1 MKLIVAVNSWDFT
14 LYKCD
19 DLYYVMKVIFS
30 EGDFKV
36 DVERYF
42 IVTEFISFNAGNI
55 EELKH
60 LSSKIREGY
69 YLFRENEIRKKDFNL
84 I

>member
-36 DVERYF
+36 DIERYF
-42 IVTEFISFNAGNI
+42 IVTEFISVNATNV

-60 LSSKIREGY
+60 LSSKIRESY
-69 YLFRENEIRKKDFNL
+69 YLFRGNEISKKDFNF